1 MMLLSIFPGWESVHP
16 IMIHFPIALL
26 LVAPLFIL
34 IAAVLSPPKGRPF
47 MISALILLG
56 LGTASLFVAISA
68 GEAAAKVLPNYGT
81 TGQLIATH
89 QNLAFETRGIF
100 VMLLVLYV
108 AIMLVPKVL
117 HRDGRLFSTVLP
129 IAFLLLYCAGAVVLV
144 NTAHDGGRLVHEFGV
159 HAIEPSSGQ
168 SPQLARHSAN

>member
-1 MMLLSIFPGWESVHP
+1 MLLSIFPGWESVHP

-26 LVAPLFIL
+26 LVAPIFIV
-34 IAAVLSPPKGRPF
+34 IAAALSPAKGRPF

-81 TGQLIATH
+81 TGRLIATH

-129 IAFLLLYCAGAVVLV
+129 LAFLLLYCAGAVVLV

-159 HAIEPSSGQ
+159 HAIEPSLGQ